1 MVDGEVVS
9 STRIRQL
16 ISDGQVDRAHD
27 FLGRWY
33 ELSGPVVTGNRIGRQ
48 LGFPTANLDL
58 PPGKLVPPDGI
69 YACWAGARK
78 LRPAVT
84 SIGVRPTFGNAGER
98 KIEVHILFPQQDRA
112 GGKLLPN
119 PRRAGGKLL
128 PNPRR
133 AGGKLLPNPRRA
145 GGKLPSAPLRTGLP
159 NPRRPLADLLGRT
172 LRLQFVKRLR
182 EERRFESR
190 EALVE
195 QIRADCAEAAQVLRV
210 R

>member
-1 MVDGEVVS
+1 M
-9 STRIRQL
+9 
-16 ISDGQVDRAHD
+16 
-27 FLGRWY
+27 
-33 ELSGPVVTGNRIGRQ
+33 TGNRIGRQ

-98 KIEVHILFPQQDRA
+98 KIEVH
-112 GGKLLPN
+112 LLE
-119 PRRAGGKLL
+119 R
-128 PNPRR
+128 
-133 AGGKLLPNPRRA
+133 
-145 GGKLPSAPLRTGLP
+145 PSHA
-159 NPRRPLADLLGRT
+159 LLGRT
-172 LRLQFVKRLR
+172 LRVQFVKRLR

-195 QIRADCAEAAQVLRV
+195 QIRRDCEEAGRVLGAAV
-210 R
+210 AH